1 MHEDL
6 EQLKQR
12 LSLLEYLRRRNWTPR
27 RAAAGQ
33 EFVGFC
39 PFHAETRPSF
49 YVNARK
55 NLFYCHGCERGGD
68 LIRLVELSEHLSFR
82 ESLAYLQQQIAV
94 AAESELLDQTAALYQ
109 RPLHCHP
116 EAVEYLHQRGFR
128 DPALL
133 ELGVGYAPGGN
144 LRSHRMDRGYSFE
157 VLWRTGLISHPGRD
171 AFCRRVIFP
180 CRQPGR
186 AVNL

>member
-1 MHEDL
+1 
-6 EQLKQR
+6 
-12 LSLLEYLRRRNWTPR
+12 
-27 RAAAGQ
+27 
-33 EFVGFC
+33 
-39 PFHAETRPSF
+39 
-49 YVNARK
+49 
-55 NLFYCHGCERGGD
+55 
-68 LIRLVELSEHLSFR
+68 
-82 ESLAYLQQQIAV
+82 
-94 AAESELLDQTAALYQ
+94 LYQ

-144 LRSHRMDRGYSFE
+144 LRSHRMDWGYSFE